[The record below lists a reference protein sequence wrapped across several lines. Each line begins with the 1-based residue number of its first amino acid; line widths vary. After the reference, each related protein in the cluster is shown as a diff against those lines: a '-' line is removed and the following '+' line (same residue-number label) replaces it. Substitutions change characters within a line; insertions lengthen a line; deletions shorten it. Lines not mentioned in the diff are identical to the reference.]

1 MSVISW
7 GITGAEGNNEGVGD
21 GIMCSL
27 SVHSES
33 LITMALKP
41 QTVSTERRETVSL
54 IYPTGFQHKLAR
66 AQSLQ
71 SWNRP

>member
-7 GITGAEGNNEGVGD
+7 AVTGAKGNNEGVGY

-41 QTVSTERRETVSL
+41 QTVSNECRETVSL
-54 IYPTGFQHKLAR
+54 IYPTGFQPKLAK

-71 SWNRP
+71 S